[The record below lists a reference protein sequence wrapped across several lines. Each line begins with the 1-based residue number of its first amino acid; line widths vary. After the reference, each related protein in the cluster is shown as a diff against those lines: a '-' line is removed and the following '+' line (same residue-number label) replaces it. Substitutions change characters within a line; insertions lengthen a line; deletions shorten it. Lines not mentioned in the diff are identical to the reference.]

1 MFVNMCSTQTIL
13 ALASL
18 ILIYSLMTCS
28 RKEGFAEVES
38 EEKAAPETVKK
49 AVVPGVPVTPSLC
62 MDYQMVH
69 STPGMAEWCRNI
81 GTVTNWM

>member
-1 MFVNMCSTQTIL
+1 MFVNMHTQIIL
-13 ALASL
+13 ALAAL
-18 ILIYSLMTCS
+18 ILLYSIMICY
-28 RKEGFAEVES
+28 RKENFANVDEA
-38 EEKAAPETVKK
+38 KIPETVKK
-49 AVVPGVPVTPSLC
+49 AVAPGVPVTPSLC